1 MVETQD
7 VVVAARVVV
16 GSCWCSVRWFFL
28 ALAPSTSA
36 TAVAA
41 MATSTGGAPS
51 RSIRSTRSRSHGDG
65 HTRCMFCDRFEDME
79 LTLEQSEAHR
89 TQLLTTVGQLQD
101 QVAKLQAAQQ
111 NSNIVVARL
120 EDRMTDT
127 LEALRDQFDTAM
139 TVQTPRRRGKE
150 PIGNQVMKTKEL
162 ATQNAREISDLFEQL
177 SAKSESVNR
186 LESTVSDLQ
195 DKLRNVQAMAENIT
209 RKTIENLQK
218 SQLQVHEDLVALQ
231 QLVARKVDRRDM
243 TLLSSALERLDSF
256 AKLEQQL
263 RHDYDSLVAANNAR
277 LEEINEQR
285 DRLLKT
291 NGQVSSLNST
301 VQRLP
306 KRAEIIA
313 LQKSLKDMVDTGLRT
328 LLKRVNLLSS
338 QSTNLAKDNAIRIE
352 ELARGADAV
361 GSRFAT
367 FEQDLQQ
374 ALDGKVSVGD
384 MDKYI
389 DQIQNEVLIV
399 NAQRSADIDQVCERI
414 NADAKKNTNSLS
426 A

>member
-1 MVETQD
+1 
-7 VVVAARVVV
+7 
-16 GSCWCSVRWFFL
+16 
-28 ALAPSTSA
+28 
-36 TAVAA
+36 
-41 MATSTGGAPS
+41 
-51 RSIRSTRSRSHGDG
+51 
-65 HTRCMFCDRFEDME
+65 ME

-89 TQLLTTVGQLQD
+89 TQLLTKVGQLQD

-127 LEALRDQFDTAM
+127 LEALREQFDTAM

-162 ATQNAREISDLFEQL
+162 AAQNAREISDLFEQL
-177 SAKSESVNR
+177 SAKTESVNR

-209 RKTIENLQK
+209 RKTIENLQQ

-256 AKLEQQL
+256 AKLELQL
-263 RHDYDSLVAANNAR
+263 RHDYERLVAANKAR

-285 DRLLKT
+285 DRLSET
-291 NGQVSSLNST
+291 NDQVSSLNST

-313 LQKSLKDMVDTGLRT
+313 LQKSLKDMVDSGLRT

-338 QSTNLAKDNAIRIE
+338 QTTNLAKDNATRIK
-352 ELARGADAV
+352 ELTRGADEV

-367 FEQDLQQ
+367 LQGDLQH
-374 ALDGKVSVGD
+374 ALAGKVSVGD

-414 NADAKKNTNSLS
+414 NADAKKNTKSLS